1 MALNHFVVLI
11 GGVGGAKL
19 ALGLTRILPAE
30 ALTFIVNT
38 GDDMTYYGL
47 RICPDIDT
55 LLYTLSGRVDPVN
68 GWGVA
73 GDTRIMLESLRSMG
87 ESPWFGLGDKDIATH
102 LIRTSRLQQG
112 QRLTDIIA
120 YLAQGMGVAQRVLP
134 MSDTPIPTMIDTVE
148 HGALAFQEYFVKH
161 RWQPTV
167 KAIRHVGAELA
178 ALSPEAAQAIAQAD
192 AIIIAPSNPWL
203 SIAPILAVPGM
214 RDALLARDVAR
225 VAVTPIVNG
234 QAIKGPTAK
243 IMAELGLE
251 VTAESVATYYEGLL
265 TAFIADIQDSF
276 PDLKGLRTVAFD
288 TMMPDDTRKIALARE
303 VIHWLG
309 YDI

>member
-1 MALNHFVVLI
+1 MALERLVVLV

-19 ALGLTRILPAE
+19 ALGLTHTLPPE
-30 ALTFIVNT
+30 SLTFIVNT

-47 RICPDIDT
+47 HISPDIDT

-73 GDTRIMLESLRSMG
+73 GDTRAMLETLRDFG

-102 LIRTSRLQQG
+102 LIRTTMLSQG
-112 QRLTDIIA
+112 YRLTEAIA
-120 YLAQGMGVAQRVLP
+120 RLAESMHVLPRVLP
-134 MSDTPIPTMIDTVE
+134 MCDALVPTMIETVE
-148 HGALAFQEYFVKH
+148 EGTLAFQEYFVKH

-167 KAIRHVGAELA
+167 KAIHHQDAEGA
-178 ALSPEAAQAIAQAD
+178 ALSPEVKQAIAQAD

-214 RDALLARDVAR
+214 REALLARDVPR

-234 QAIKGPTAK
+234 EAIKGPTAK

-251 VTAESVATYYEGLL
+251 VTAESVATYYGGLL
-265 TAFIADIQDSF
+265 TGFISDVQDTF
-276 PDLKGLRTVAFD
+276 RNLKGLRTTAFD
-288 TMMPDDTRKIALARE
+288 TIMINDTRKIALARE
-303 VIHWLG
+303 VLDWIG
-309 YDI
+309 

>member
-1 MALNHFVVLI
+1 MALERLVVLV

-19 ALGLTRILPAE
+19 ALGLTRILPPE

-47 RICPDIDT
+47 HISPDIDT

-73 GDTRIMLESLRSMG
+73 GDTRQMLETLRGYG
-87 ESPWFGLGDKDIATH
+87 ETPWFGLGDKDIATH
-102 LIRTSRLQQG
+102 LIRTTMLNQG
-112 QRLTDIIA
+112 ARLTEVIA
-120 YLAQGMGVAQRVLP
+120 HLAKGMGVLPRVLP
-134 MSDTPIPTMIDTVE
+134 MSDTPIPTMIETE
-148 HGALAFQEYFVKH
+148 EEGTLAFQEYFVKH

-167 KAIRHVGAELA
+167 KAIHHQGAEKA
-178 ALSPEAAQAIAQAD
+178 SLSPEVQQAIAQAD

-214 RDALLARDVAR
+214 REALMARDVPR

-234 QAIKGPTAK
+234 MAIKGPTAK

-251 VTAESVATYYEGLL
+251 VTAESVATYYESLL
-265 TAFIADIQDSF
+265 TGFISDIQDSF
-276 PDLKGLRTVAFD
+276 QDLKGLRTTAFD
-288 TMMPDDTRKIALARE
+288 TMMSNDTRKIELARE
-303 VIHWLG
+303 VLDWIG
-309 YDI
+309 

>member
-1 MALNHFVVLI
+1 MALERLVVLV

-19 ALGLTRILPAE
+19 ALGLTHILPPE
-30 ALTFIVNT
+30 SLTFIVNT

-47 RICPDIDT
+47 HISPDIDT

-73 GDTRIMLESLRSMG
+73 GDTRIMLETLRDFG

-102 LIRTSRLQQG
+102 LIRTTMLNQG
-112 QRLTDIIA
+112 YRLTETIA
-120 YLAQGMGVAQRVLP
+120 RLAESIHVLPRVLP
-134 MSDTPIPTMIDTVE
+134 MCDAPVPTMIETVE
-148 HGALAFQEYFVKH
+148 EGTLAFQEYFVKH

-167 KAIRHVGAELA
+167 KAIRHQGAEKA
-178 ALSPEAAQAIAQAD
+178 SLSPEVKQAIAQAD
-192 AIIIAPSNPWL
+192 AILIAPSNPWL

-214 RDALLARDVAR
+214 REALMARDVPR

-234 QAIKGPTAK
+234 AAIKGPTAK

-251 VTAESVATYYEGLL
+251 VTAESVAAYYKDLL
-265 TAFIADIQDSF
+265 TGFITDVQDTF
-276 PDLKGLRTVAFD
+276 QNLKALRTTAFD
-288 TMMPDDTRKIALARE
+288 TMMINDTRKIALARE
-303 VIHWLG
+303 VLDWIG
-309 YDI
+309 